1 MGRGRTSSIAAL
13 GFAVACASC
22 TSGEATSGV
31 PSTSHAPQ
39 LIRLTTGAAVG
50 SPANRALGEALV
62 RDYEFAASDTRFEL
76 IQGAQGAVDT
86 LDDVQTGSTDCG
98 MSLADVSY
106 LAFAG
111 RLGTRSERFD
121 RLRGVAVL
129 DMAPVHLLV
138 RADACI
144 RQVTDLRGRHVAL
157 GPDGSETQLIARQ
170 LLEAFGL
177 ARAITAHVLP
187 FQTAAERLRSGELH
201 AMFFT
206 VSAPATLVENAIGS
220 GVRLLPLH
228 GGPLPPLLEQYRF
241 LQLTHIPG
249 GVYTH
254 HAEPTRTVG
263 VDKVV
268 LCRADLP
275 DSVVYDFTRR
285 LFNVLPMIA
294 SSLGRGR
301 FSALEHAPA
310 TPVPLHPGAA
320 RYYRER
326 ELFP

>member
-1 MGRGRTSSIAAL
+1 LR
-13 GFAVACASC
+13 
-22 TSGEATSGV
+22 
-31 PSTSHAPQ
+31 PD

-62 RDYEFAASDTRFEL
+62 HDYELSASNTRFEL

-86 LDDVQTGSTDCG
+86 LVDVQAGSTDCG

-111 RLGTRSERFD
+111 RLGSRSERFD

-138 RADACI
+138 RAGAGI
-144 RQVTDLRGRHVAL
+144 RQVTDLRGRHVAI

-170 LLEAFGL
+170 LIEAFGL
-177 ARAITAHVLP
+177 AHAITAHVLP

-206 VSAPATLVENAIGS
+206 VSAPATLVENVIGT
-220 GVRLLPLH
+220 GVRLLPLN
-228 GGPLPPLLEQYRF
+228 GGPIPPLLEQYRF
-241 LQLTHIPG
+241 LQLTQIPG
-249 GVYTH
+249 GLYTD

-268 LCRADLP
+268 LCRDDLP
-275 DSVVYDFTRR
+275 DSLVYDFTRR
-285 LFNVLPMIA
+285 LFNVLPQIA

-310 TPVPLHPGAA
+310 SSVPLHPGAA

>member
-1 MGRGRTSSIAAL
+1 VPPSS
-13 GFAVACASC
+13 S
-22 TSGEATSGV
+22 
-31 PSTSHAPQ
+31 APQ

-62 RDYEFAASDTRFEL
+62 RDYELTSSDTRFEL

-86 LDDVQTGSTDCG
+86 LQDVQSGSTDCG

-106 LAFAG
+106 FAFAG
-111 RLGTRSERFD
+111 RIGGGSERFD

-138 RADACI
+138 RADAGV
-144 RQVTDLRGRHVAL
+144 RQVTDLRGRPVAL

-170 LLEAFGL
+170 LLEAFGI
-177 ARAITAHVLP
+177 ANTITPHVLP
-187 FQTAAERLRSGELH
+187 FQAAADRLRAGELH

-206 VSAPATLVENAIGS
+206 VSAPATLVENAIGA

-228 GGPLPPLLEQYRF
+228 GGAIPPLLEQYRF
-241 LQLTHIPG
+241 LQLTQIPG
-249 GVYTH
+249 GLYSG
-254 HAEPTRTVG
+254 HAEATRTVG

-275 DSVVYDFTRR
+275 DSLVYDFTRR
-285 LFNVLPMIA
+285 LFNVLPQIA

-310 TPVPLHPGAA
+310 TSVPLHPGAA